1 MALSKRQMACFEGN
15 SMFQAE
21 VAAALLPIAAT
32 MLKSALVV
40 LNTPEASAV
49 DKAFAAAR
57 ESIARQIL
65 SEQGITL
72 SAANPYAIGGGGPT
86 ATGGS
91 VAMKY
96 LVQQMLLMPTWTIT
110 PDEWVADEEAARAA
124 ITANMTALLGA
135 MTAIPEAQA

>member
-15 SMFQAE
+15 RVFLDE
-21 VAAALLPIAAT
+21 VAAALLPIAAA
-32 MLKSALVV
+32 MLRAAIVV
-40 LNTPEASAV
+40 QNTPDASAV

-57 ESIARQIL
+57 EGIARQIL
-65 SEQGITL
+65 NEQGITL
-72 SAANPYAIGGGGPT
+72 QAANPYALGNRE

-96 LVQQMLLMPTWTIT
+96 LVQQMLLMPTWEIT
-110 PDEWVADEEAARAA
+110 PDEWVADEATARAT
-124 ITANMTALLGA
+124 ITASMTALLNA

>member
-15 SMFQAE
+15 RVFLDE

-32 MLKSALVV
+32 MLKGAIVTA
-40 LNTPEASAV
+40 NTAEASAV

-65 SEQGITL
+65 NEQGITL
-72 SAANPYAIGGGGPT
+72 AAANPYAIGNRE

-96 LVQQMLLMPTWTIT
+96 LVQQMLLMQTWTIT
-110 PDEWVADEEAARAA
+110 PDEWVADEAAARAA
-124 ITANMTALLGA
+124 ITASMSALLEA